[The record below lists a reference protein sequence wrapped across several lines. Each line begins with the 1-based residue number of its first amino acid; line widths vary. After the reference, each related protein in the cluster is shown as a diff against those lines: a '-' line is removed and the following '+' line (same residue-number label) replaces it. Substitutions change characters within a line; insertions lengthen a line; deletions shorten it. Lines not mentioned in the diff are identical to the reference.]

1 MKFWLFALIGAG
13 LVVGYSLSRA
23 GGTLHPADLALFG
36 SIVCAGVSY
45 AEEQGC
51 QITGRAAGHFV
62 GAGFSFPILI
72 IPAIHYAPVSLNL
85 PLESWL
91 GFIYLTVISQYL
103 GFFPWYHGLALGG
116 IAK

>member
-45 AEEQGC
+45 AE
-51 QITGRAAGHFV
+51 
-62 GAGFSFPILI
+62 GARLSK
-72 IPAIHYAPVSLNL
+72 SLGG
-85 PLESWL
+85 PQ
-91 GFIYLTVISQYL
+91 VISWAL
-103 GFFPWYHGLALGG
+103 VFLFPS
-116 IAK
+116 